1 MKTII
6 NVAKAIVLKSF
17 QKSGCNAA
25 ACAEAFYDGFNEKP
39 VPRVVRKIMARSEL
53 HRQWLRGKITKAYT
67 NEGICMGSGGRVL
80 PFKINPSIQPNSVTR
95 FDVALDKVLLVG
107 APSLSAVL
115 ILSSA
120 VGLILAN

>member
-6 NVAKAIVLKSF
+6 NVAKAIFLKSF
-17 QKSGCNAA
+17 QKTASNSAV
-25 ACAEAFYDGFNEKP
+25 CAEAFHDGFSQKP

-80 PFKINPSIQPNSVTR
+80 PFKIDPSIQPNSVTR
-95 FDVALDKVLLVG
+95 FDLVLDKVLLVG
-107 APSLSAVL
+107 APTLSAVL

-120 VGLILAN
+120 VGLILTN